1 MGIVKRQSFLN
12 LISGYIG
19 VFFAAINGLILFPWA
34 FPESPEEMGLIRWV
48 ISASLLLGAI
58 SHLGWPQ
65 TIVTYFPRVNPLM
78 HSKIIH
84 KGLLASGICLLTL
97 LFVAFV
103 IGDPLINFLM
113 KGHFDSSFWFIFPL
127 AGTYVIF
134 EMYSSQL
141 IHNQDVVL
149 PYWLKDTGRKL
160 LLTILLIAFGLDIV
174 SNLEIFLILLMLG
187 YAFYALLIF
196 TVAKKIKYS
205 SINLTS
211 VWPKKEMFSYSIVM
225 LMTVGAQMCFG
236 QLDILMIGSFLGLKE
251 VAQYSIAFSFGIV
264 VAMPMK
270 AMNASLRPIISKN
283 VAEENWKDLRHI
295 GMRSLN
301 AQWIISSF
309 LFLVVLSL
317 SPWIFNLLP
326 ESYQGGQ
333 SALFWVA
340 AAQLVNVSTG
350 PSGLVLVASKKFRW
364 ELYANLVLILFAI
377 TAGAY
382 YIPSGGLKG
391 AAQIFFGAVVLYNLV
406 KFLALYRL
414 TGDFWLGM
422 NFFKSFAWF
431 ALPAV
436 LHFLFWDLFFVLDYK
451 ILIFDKLL
459 YSLVEILLI
468 LIWTL
473 IGVYILNLSQDL
485 KKLINRILNWTR
497 K

>member
-1 MGIVKRQSFLN
+1 
-12 LISGYIG
+12 
-19 VFFAAINGLILFPWA
+19 
-34 FPESPEEMGLIRWV
+34 
-48 ISASLLLGAI
+48 
-58 SHLGWPQ
+58 
-65 TIVTYFPRVNPLM
+65 
-78 HSKIIH
+78 
-84 KGLLASGICLLTL
+84 
-97 LFVAFV
+97 
-103 IGDPLINFLM
+103 
-113 KGHFDSSFWFIFPL
+113 
-127 AGTYVIF
+127 
-134 EMYSSQL
+134 
-141 IHNQDVVL
+141 
-149 PYWLKDTGRKL
+149 
-160 LLTILLIAFGLDIV
+160 
-174 SNLEIFLILLMLG
+174 MLG

-377 TAGAY
+377 IAGAY